1 MVSMQGW
8 WPGGLHVAVEPP
20 YPFFLIP
27 RHFCDKEVGTH
38 LYYSDKEGPFD
49 ELRRIDFLDYDM
61 SP

>member
-8 WPGGLHVAVEPP
+8 WPGGLHVADVPP

-27 RHFCDKEVGTH
+27 RPFGDKEVGKH
-38 LYYSDKEGPFD
+38 FHYSDREGPFD
-49 ELRRIDFLDYDM
+49 ELQRIDFLDYDM